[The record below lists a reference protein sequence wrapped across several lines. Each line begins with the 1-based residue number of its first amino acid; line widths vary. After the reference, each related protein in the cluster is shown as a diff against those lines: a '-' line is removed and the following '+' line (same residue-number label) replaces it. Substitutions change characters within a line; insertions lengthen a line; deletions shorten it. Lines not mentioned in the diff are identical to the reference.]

1 MQYQLSRVVAGPFL
15 HAFGRPRATGLENI
29 PASGPALLAS
39 NHLSIID
46 SVYLPLMLS
55 RPVVFPAKAEYFTAK
70 GPVGRLWAAYLRST
84 NQLAMNRDDTRSATA
99 SLEAAAEILRAGEL
113 FGFYPEG
120 TRSPDG
126 RLYRGRSGLGWLV
139 LNTGAP
145 VIPIAMSGTRR
156 MMPPGKLPRP
166 AKIEIKIGKPMEFGH
181 LAGDPPGRARRTIAD
196 EVMHAIADLSGQEY
210 VHEYAS
216 DVKEKLAQAGRPDR
230 GRSDSAA

>member
-1 MQYQLSRVVAGPFL
+1 VQYQLSRVVAGPIL

-84 NQLAMNRDDTRSATA
+84 NQLVMNRDDTRSATA
-99 SLEAAAEILRAGEL
+99 TLEAAAEILRAGEL

-145 VIPIAMSGTRR
+145 VIPIAMSGTRK

-181 LAGDPPGRARRTIAD
+181 LAGDPPGRARRIIAD
-196 EVMHAIADLSGQEY
+196 EVMQAIRELSGQEY

-216 DVKEKLAQAGRPDR
+216 DVKEKLAEANRPDP
-230 GRSDSAA
+230 AA